1 MDYLREIDFSL
12 DEINHLKGTLAR
24 NIIEKLNLFPRIVL
38 INYQTLKDVGI
49 KNYKE
54 IFINHT
60 HMFFKNPDKFKAIFA
75 KYDPDDLI
83 RCLEKNGS
91 IIEKL

>member
-1 MDYLREIDFSL
+1 MDYLREIEFSL

-24 NIIEKLNLFPRIVL
+24 NVIEKLKLFPRIVL

-54 IFINHT
+54 IFVNHT

-83 RCLEKNGS
+83 RCLEKNGA